1 MTLRPVQKFKSSHVI
16 TTCLLISHGKCYPS
30 LLFTSYTSLLTRRRT
45 GLEQGWVWSEQ
56 RRTFIRFDS
65 IRLLFRPRSHGLFL
79 QSFPLCIPCLQNFP
93 ILSFVVSTFLPHPNP
108 PSRFFSFWEC
118 KGWEWDDTTVCV
130 RRSNVLVF
138 GVLSVQLIRL
148 DIVVSSLS
156 VRPPVGMMVM

>member
-1 MTLRPVQKFKSSHVI
+1 LKWIIPLPKTSKRRYDVTACPKFFKSSHVI

-30 LLFTSYTSLLTRRRT
+30 LLFTSYASLLTRRRT

-79 QSFPLCIPCLQNFP
+79 QSFSYAFLVYK
-93 ILSFVVSTFLPHPNP
+93 LSLFSRLWFSTFLPHPNP

-118 KGWEWDDTTVCV
+118 
-130 RRSNVLVF
+130 N
-138 GVLSVQLIRL
+138 
-148 DIVVSSLS
+148 
-156 VRPPVGMMVM
+156 